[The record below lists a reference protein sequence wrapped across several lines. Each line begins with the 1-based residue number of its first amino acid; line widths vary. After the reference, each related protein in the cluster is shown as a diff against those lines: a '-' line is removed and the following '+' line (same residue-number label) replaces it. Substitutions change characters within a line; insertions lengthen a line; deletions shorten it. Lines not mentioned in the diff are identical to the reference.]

1 MSGPREYHIELSKSE
16 KNKYYIISL
25 ITVSENNTNISI
37 YKTEMD
43 SQTQKKLMVTRAKGR
58 EKDKLGYAI
67 TAYIHYYI

>member
-43 SQTQKKLMVTRAKGR
+43 SQTQKKLMVTKEQKEERKINQ
-58 EKDKLGYAI
+58 DMQ
-67 TAYIHYYI
+67 

>member
-1 MSGPREYHIELSKSE
+1 MTERMWYYNGILLSDKKEGNIAICSNMNGPREYHTELSKSD

-43 SQTQKKLMVTRAKGR
+43 SQT
-58 EKDKLGYAI
+58 
-67 TAYIHYYI
+67 